1 MINGGY
7 HDNDT
12 SAGPNMTVFVH
23 PSRQPTPTQKM
34 KGILKILIS
43 NFAWLS
49 QRTARKAS
57 VYWFWMESMHLTVL
71 KVENYLTIAFN
82 PMVGPRREKF
92 GLRTTEFE
100 LDIEQGIVI

>member
-12 SAGPNMTVFVH
+12 PAGPNMAVFVH

-43 NFAWLS
+43 NFA
-49 QRTARKAS
+49 
-57 VYWFWMESMHLTVL
+57 
-71 KVENYLTIAFN
+71 
-82 PMVGPRREKF
+82 
-92 GLRTTEFE
+92 
-100 LDIEQGIVI
+100 